1 MEANEEL
8 KQWSAALKEV
18 RLPRWE
24 ELPEL
29 ELYMDQVITLID
41 RYLSPIIEP
50 EKHHLLSSAMVNN
63 YVKHKLVPPP
73 LKKRYN
79 KNHLAYLIAITLIK
93 QVLTITDIKE
103 LIVMQLAIDEPKQA
117 YNNFCQIQEESL
129 RYVAGLVLAEEND
142 PTLVRQSDYRY
153 LAVENAAA
161 SFASKLLVEKI
172 IELEKTDD

>member
-1 MEANEEL
+1 MEENAEL
-8 KQWSAALKEV
+8 KQWAQSLKEV

-73 LKKRYN
+73 VKKRYN

-93 QVLTITDIKE
+93 QVLTIPDIKQ
-103 LIVMQLAIDEPKQA
+103 LIVMQLTIDEPKMA
-117 YNNFCQIQEESL
+117 YNNFCQKQEESL
-129 RYVAGLVLAEEND
+129 QYVAELVLAEENTFL
-142 PTLVRQSDYRY
+142 PVRQADYRY
-153 LAVENAAA
+153 LAVENAVA